1 MRCAGCAKLRILHK
15 ALDFIMARQNETLAR
30 IPLFRSLSAD
40 AIEKLDTRCSWR
52 RVPSGQ
58 WLVDYQDTSSNVF
71 FVVSGAVRVVIQSA
85 GREVLLRQIDAGEF
99 FGELAAID
107 NVPRSSGIVAVMDVT
122 IACMSALAFRDLVHA
137 HPDVCDQLL
146 ALLASQIRMLANRVN
161 EFTTLDVRHRIYAE
175 LLRLSRPEPGN
186 KSCAIISPPPVHSEI
201 AARVSTRREAV
212 ARELKALE
220 RKRLIERRR
229 GAIVLTD
236 VERLRRLVNEAIEL
250 G

>member
-1 MRCAGCAKLRILHK
+1 M
-15 ALDFIMARQNETLAR
+15 
-30 IPLFRSLSAD
+30 
-40 AIEKLDTRCSWR
+40 
-52 RVPSGQ
+52 
-58 WLVDYQDTSSNVF
+58 
-71 FVVSGAVRVVIQSA
+71 VSGAVRVVIQSA

-107 NVPRSSGIVAVMDVT
+107 NFPRSSGIVAMMDVT
-122 IACMSALAFRDLVHA
+122 IACMSAAVFRDLVHA

-220 RKRLIERRR
+220 RGRLIERRR

-236 VERLRRLVNEAIEL
+236 VNRLRRLVNEAIEL